1 MCFASGRSII
11 SYAWIQS
18 VFLDLFNVSHHRW
31 RAHLDSLLLLAAA
44 TACWIAPSGAEQ
56 QQHSTFQQCASTGA
70 TARSCRNALFKETH
84 KLFSQIE
91 REKKKLLCAHTG
103 DPTRHDGKFMHHLVL
118 SVRGI
123 PHSSA
128 HFDPSEQKP
137 RQIQVRVYLLF
148 RPVRC
153 RVRQA
158 DLDFTGGAA
167 EALLAQ

>member
-1 MCFASGRSII
+1 M
-11 SYAWIQS
+11 
-18 VFLDLFNVSHHRW
+18 
-31 RAHLDSLLLLAAA
+31 
-44 TACWIAPSGAEQ
+44 
-56 QQHSTFQQCASTGA
+56 
-70 TARSCRNALFKETH
+70 
-84 KLFSQIE
+84 
-91 REKKKLLCAHTG
+91 LLCAHTG

-118 SVRGI
+118 NVRGI
-123 PHSSA
+123 PHSLA

-158 DLDFTGGAA
+158 DLDFTGRAA